1 MVKLTSVVY
10 AKKVKNQKLIIEE
23 NIYEAKFKH
32 LIQSSTYNMSSLP
45 PPPKKN
51 CANQVYQIFCSAI
64 FIICCISFNQAYF
77 ERRYW

>member
-45 PPPKKN
+45 PPPQKKI
-51 CANQVYQIFCSAI
+51 VQIR
-64 FIICCISFNQAYF
+64 CIKYF
-77 ERRYW
+77 AVPSL

>member
-45 PPPKKN
+45 PPQKKI
-51 CANQVYQIFCSAI
+51 VQIR
-64 FIICCISFNQAYF
+64 CIKYF
-77 ERRYW
+77 AVPSL

>member
-45 PPPKKN
+45 PPPKKKLCKSGVSN
-51 CANQVYQIFCSAI
+51 ILQCHLYNMLYLI
-64 FIICCISFNQAYF
+64 
-77 ERRYW
+77 

>member
-45 PPPKKN
+45 PPPQKKLCKSGVSN
-51 CANQVYQIFCSAI
+51 ILQCHLYNMLYLI
-64 FIICCISFNQAYF
+64 
-77 ERRYW
+77 